1 MGDSTK
7 IFLQAKGVR
16 QMELEIT
23 TARQMKKLLKAKRQ
37 EKSLAKKKL
46 KANEVAD
53 AEVIYEIIEKFK
65 ESDFALKTRC
75 VTIYDDARLV
85 GELENNFNAY
95 KKAFRKLGYRL
106 YCVVDCSGTAYDIR
120 F

>member
-1 MGDSTK
+1 
-7 IFLQAKGVR
+7 
-16 QMELEIT
+16 MELEIT
-23 TARQMKKLLKAKRQ
+23 TAREMKKLLKAKQ
-37 EKSLAKKKL
+37 KQKNLAEKQHKV
-46 KANEVAD
+46 NEMVD

-65 ESDFALKTRC
+65 ESDFCLKTRC

-85 GELENNFNAY
+85 GELGNNFNAY